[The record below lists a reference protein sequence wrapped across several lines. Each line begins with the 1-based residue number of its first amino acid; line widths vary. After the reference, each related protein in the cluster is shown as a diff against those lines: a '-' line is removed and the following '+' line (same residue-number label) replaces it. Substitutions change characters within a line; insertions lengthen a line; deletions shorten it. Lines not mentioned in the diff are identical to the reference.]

1 VTDNHCLIDG
11 MSPVMPPR
19 TKPIGPDVD

>member
-11 MSPVMPPR
+11 MSPIIPPR